1 MLSVVIIIQKKDE
14 NVNGSWQFCGS
25 FFDLRRYSEKISE
38 RAEKGGK
45 NRSPLPTPSFFGY
58 F

>member
-14 NVNGSWQFCGS
+14 NVNGSWQFCGL
-25 FFDLRRYSEKISE
+25 FWQYSEKISE